1 MSKIAGINLGNPNDS
16 FQIVGSQLGGR
27 DEAIT
32 VQRPTANISRHQVD
46 EFAKQLNIYIK
57 EIAINI
63 ESLEVMEE
71 MMLLDED
78 TDSVILDKEFV
89 SEYSKKV
96 QDLKSKFQEMLKAVN
111 SK

>member
-1 MSKIAGINLGNPNDS
+1 MSKIAGINLGNPNES
-16 FQIVGSQLGGR
+16 FQIFGSQLGGR

-32 VQRPTANISRHQVD
+32 IQRPPANIKREQVD

-57 EIAINI
+57 EIWANI

-71 MMLLDED
+71 MMTMDDD
-78 TDSVILDKEFV
+78 TDSIILDKEFAD
-89 SEYSKKV
+89 EYSKKV
-96 QDLKSKFQEMLKAVN
+96 KDLKSKFQDMLKAVN